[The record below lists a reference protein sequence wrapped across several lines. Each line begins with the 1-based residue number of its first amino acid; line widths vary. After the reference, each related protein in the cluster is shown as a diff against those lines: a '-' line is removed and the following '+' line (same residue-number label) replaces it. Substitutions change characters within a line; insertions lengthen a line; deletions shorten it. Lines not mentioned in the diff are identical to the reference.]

1 MSTLT
6 KAELA
11 EHLHV
16 ELSLSKRE
24 AKAMVEAFFDEIR
37 ACLRENEQV
46 KLSGFGNF
54 DLRDKRERPGR
65 NPKTGEEIP
74 ISARRVVTFRPG
86 QKLKQHVESYGGE
99 CQPR

>member
-1 MSTLT
+1 MGALT

-11 EHLHV
+11 EHLHT
-16 ELSLSKRE
+16 ELALSKRE
-24 AKAMVEAFFDEIR
+24 AKAMVEAFFEEIR

-65 NPKTGEEIP
+65 IP

-86 QKLKQHVESYGGE
+86 QKLKQQVERYSSG
-99 CQPR
+99 Q